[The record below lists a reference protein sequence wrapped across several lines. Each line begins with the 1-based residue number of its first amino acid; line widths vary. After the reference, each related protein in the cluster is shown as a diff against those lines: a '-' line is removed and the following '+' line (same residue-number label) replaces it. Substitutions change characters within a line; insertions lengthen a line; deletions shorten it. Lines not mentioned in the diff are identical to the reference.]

1 MMELYK
7 TKTRLEKS
15 KNISQN
21 KCKNFLLCDQCRKAK
36 KLSLSTNS
44 LGVHLQKQTTKC
56 INPVTVHKHIN

>member
-21 KCKNFLLCDQCRKAK
+21 KCKNFLFCDQCRKTK
-36 KLSLSTNS
+36 KIITNS